1 VQSPFR
7 RKSAEPLTSQ
17 NDAEE
22 SAAVTVASARSRAY
36 TPSKGKVTPKRK
48 AGGRAAEPPP
58 ANRREAL
65 KRMRTKQRE
74 ERAEQR
80 AGMMAGKEE
89 FMLARDRGPERALV
103 RDIVD
108 SRRNVASY
116 FLPGALIVVLGS
128 SGAMPPQVQ
137 LAANLFWFLLAVG
150 VVIDSFL
157 LSRKIRTLLE
167 QRYPKSTTKPRSHYW
182 YAIMRSLSFR
192 KIRMPKPRVKIGEKI

>member
-1 VQSPFR
+1 VQTPFR
-7 RKSAEPLTSQ
+7 RKSAEPLTSE
-17 NDAEE
+17 NAVEE
-22 SAAVTVASARSRAY
+22 SAAVTVAGARSRAY

-48 AGGRAAEPPP
+48 SGGRAAEPPP

-65 KRMRTKQRE
+65 KRLRTKQRE

-80 AGMMAGKEE
+80 AGMAQGKEE
-89 FMLARDRGPERALV
+89 FLLARDRGPERALV

-137 LAANLFWFLLAVG
+137 LGANLFWFLLAIG
-150 VVIDSFL
+150 VIIDSFL

-167 QRYPKSTTKPRSHYW
+167 QRYPKSTTRPRSHYW